1 MRRNVLHS
9 TVRTVAGSLRS
20 RNRVGTRL
28 LLAGLC
34 LVCATTLPL
43 VLGIVPEAA
52 GAHAWD
58 LPSLLRQAAT
68 VGHAAMLVGIL
79 GCALDLRRER

>member
-1 MRRNVLHS
+1 MRRNVHS
-9 TVRTVAGSLRS
+9 TVRTVAGHLPS

-34 LVCATTLPL
+34 LGCAATLPL

-68 VGHAAMLVGIL
+68 VGLAAMLIGIL
-79 GCALDLRRER
+79 GCALDLRRGR